1 MRHEL
6 TKNCRDFIDDTVL
19 DGLVA
24 NEVEDAVRVREVIA
38 RSMNKEPLS
47 VSDTAALLAVK
58 DPDLLEE
65 IFEAARD
72 LKRNV
77 YGNRIVI
84 FAPLYIGNYCINDCK
99 YCAFRSSLRTTV
111 RKTLNEQEVVAQVE
125 ALEDVGHKRL
135 ILVFGE
141 HPDYTPEFMA
151 ETVRRV
157 YSVKKGKGDIRR
169 VNINAAPLNV
179 DGYKVV
185 KDAGIGTYQIF
196 MESYHHETYARYH
209 PAHTHKGDYLYRQDG
224 LTRAY
229 EAGCD
234 DVGIGALFGLYDWR
248 FEVLAMVTHSHYLM
262 DRFGCGPHTVSFP
275 RIRPAH
281 GVNLDEK
288 YLVNDAD
295 FKKLVAIL
303 RLAIPYTGMILTA
316 RETPEIRREVMEFGV
331 SQIDAGTRIELAG
344 YTEDGSKQELKR
356 EQFQIGDV
364 RSMDEILC
372 ELLRND
378 YIPSFCTSCYRT
390 GRTGEQFM
398 EFAIPGFIEKFCTP
412 NAMLTLEEYLLDYG
426 SPESIREGERVI
438 AQELEKYQHANK
450 ADLLRKLKKIKEES
464 VRDLYF

>member
-111 RKTLNEQEVVAQVE
+111 RKTLNEQEIVAQVE